1 MVIKS
6 NNFWRNGIQTD
17 HKRRILFLGIFLLW
31 PTPGFSQKVVDLGV
45 VGQTCRVSP
54 QKIRSSHNKYLH
66 QNISIN
72 KEEYMQNVRKQLNV
86 SYDGTKKLHQGGQ
99 NYQYK
104 LKAENLPFNEKRV
117 YVFSALDSQSI
128 ETGKRL
134 KADIGIC
141 IKYQSLDDI
150 KSFREETGVE
160 YPIKL
165 GNDSVIDLLRIKS
178 YPSLLIIKNGEV
190 TVETNI

>member
-1 MVIKS
+1 LVIKS
-6 NNFWRNGIQTD
+6 NSFWRNGIQAD
-17 HKRRILFLGIFLLW
+17 HKRGILFLGIFLLW
-31 PTPGFSQKVVDLGV
+31 QTPTFSQKVIDLGV

-66 QNISIN
+66 QGITIN
-72 KEEYMQNVRKQLNV
+72 KEEYIQNVRRQLSV
-86 SYDGTKKLHQGGQ
+86 SYDGTNKLNQGGQ
-99 NYQYK
+99 GYQYK
-104 LKAENLPFNEKRV
+104 LKAENLPFNEKRI

-141 IKYQSLDDI
+141 IKYRSLEDI
-150 KSFREETGVE
+150 KSYREKTGVE